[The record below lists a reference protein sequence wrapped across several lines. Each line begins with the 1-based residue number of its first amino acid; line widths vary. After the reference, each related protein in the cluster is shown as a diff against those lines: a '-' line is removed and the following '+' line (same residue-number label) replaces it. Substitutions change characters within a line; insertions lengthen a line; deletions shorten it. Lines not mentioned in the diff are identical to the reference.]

1 MVKDIEEIL
10 PAGDFSLP
18 LLSELEGQEIEIMAV
33 RFDSGMYGEYAVIST
48 DKGEYRTGN
57 KVILKQLHQIEKHL
71 GNDNV
76 KCKVA
81 KVKNKYYMLVSSKK
95 KL

>member
-18 LLSELEGQEIEIMAV
+18 LLSELEGQEIEIVAV
-33 RFDSGMYGEYAVIST
+33 RFDNGVYGEYAVVT
-48 DKGEYRTGN
+48 TNKGEYRTGN
-57 KVILKQLHQIEKHL
+57 KVILKQLHSIEKHL
-71 GNDNV
+71 KEDNV

-81 KVKNKYYMLVSSKK
+81 KVKNKYYMLVSPKRK
-95 KL
+95 